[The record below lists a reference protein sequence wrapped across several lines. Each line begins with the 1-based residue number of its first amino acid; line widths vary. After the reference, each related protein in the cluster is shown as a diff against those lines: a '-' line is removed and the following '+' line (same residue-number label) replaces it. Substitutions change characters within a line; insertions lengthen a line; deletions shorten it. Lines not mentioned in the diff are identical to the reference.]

1 MLSNEIQFSA
11 PVSSKLS
18 KFQVQA
24 QPQQSRKTSQKPA
37 APTTGKQISGKEMPD
52 IKLNEFLVVN
62 VYDLADIYTH
72 ICFNVFPTELN
83 NKEFI
88 SMLERISHLTIRS
101 NVIAAELCNVL
112 ESKSLNKFD
121 SFIEKYSNTTEFV
134 RSESIFRYD
143 PKAILNVFMTHKNQD
158 AASCFMRYVLH
169 TKYLP
174 DMEAFLE
181 QYKNADSALR
191 DALVP
196 KIIYSWHNIE

>member
-18 KFQVQA
+18 KFQAQAKA
-24 QPQQSRKTSQKPA
+24 QPQQSRKTHK
-37 APTTGKQISGKEMPD
+37 PTTGKQISGKEMPD
-52 IKLNEFLVVN
+52 IQLNEFLVVN

-72 ICFNVFPTELN
+72 ICFNVFPKELN

-88 SMLERISHLTIRS
+88 SMLERMSRLTIRS
-101 NVIAAELCNVL
+101 NVIAAELCDVL

-121 SFIEKYSNTTEFV
+121 SFIEKYSNTPDFV

-181 QYKNADSALR
+181 QYKNADAALR